1 MQYPVVISGAGIL
14 GCYISEALTLQGID
28 SVVLEKDIDEVEDS
42 VRTITLNPF
51 SKNLL
56 DKIDIVNDYSTINK
70 MEVKDYDG
78 SGKIVF
84 KGTEI
89 GMDHLAYV
97 IDFVTLLKSVRKKAV
112 EKILYEEEII
122 GIVNNDSFH
131 EVTLSSGKVIK
142 TNLIIS
148 SDGKNSKIANK
159 IPKSDKDYSQ
169 TALTF
174 LASADKDLGMS
185 AFQVFSDN
193 GICAFMPTR
202 KEGEDL
208 VTVVWSISNDKIQ
221 NGYDEFIERNLENI
235 SRKIGNSFQIRSK
248 IQSFKLSSHN
258 RSSYVDFP
266 VVLVGDS
273 AHSIHPLAGQGV
285 NLGFE
290 DANSL
295 VKKITDTINQSDT
308 SNLKSNLNDYS
319 NERRF
324 QNEIMLKTMDGF
336 VALFNE
342 SNPYIR
348 FLRNFGLNTFNQ
360 SKFLKSFFV
369 KAASGPIRQ

>member
-1 MQYPVVISGAGIL
+1 MQQPIVISGAGIL
-14 GCYISEALTLQGID
+14 GCYISCALSLQGID
-28 SVVLEKDIDEVEDS
+28 SIVLEKKDDEVEDS

-56 DKIDIVNDYSTINK
+56 DKIGIENDYSMINK
-70 MEVKDYDG
+70 MEVKDFDG
-78 SGKIVF
+78 TGKIVF
-84 KGTEI
+84 KSSEI

-97 IDFVTLLKSVRKKAV
+97 SDFATLLMAIRKKAS
-112 EKILYEEEII
+112 EKILYKEEII
-122 GIVNNDSFH
+122 NINNKGDLN

-148 SDGKNSKIANK
+148 SDGKNSKLANK
-159 IPKSDKDYSQ
+159 IPKSDKDYFQ

-174 LASADKDLGMS
+174 LASAEKDMNMS
-185 AFQVFSDN
+185 AFQIFSDN

-202 KEGEDL
+202 KKGEDL
-208 VTVVWSISNDKIQ
+208 VTVVWSISDNLIKDGYENFIQ
-221 NGYDEFIERNLENI
+221 ENLEKI

-248 IQSFKLSSHN
+248 VQSFKLSSHN
-258 RSSYVDFP
+258 RSSYIDFP

-273 AHSIHPLAGQGV
+273 AHSIHPLAGQGI

-295 VKKITDTINQSDT
+295 VKKIIKTDDSDTINFKES
-308 SNLKSNLNDYS
+308 LNAYS
-319 NERRF
+319 NERRL

-342 SNPYIR
+342 RNPYIR
-348 FLRNFGLNTFNQ
+348 FLRNFGLNAFNQ

-369 KAASGPIRQ
+369 KAASGPIK

>member
-1 MQYPVVISGAGIL
+1 MQQPIVISGAGIL
-14 GCYISEALTLQGID
+14 GCYISCALSLQGIN
-28 SVVLEKDIDEVEDS
+28 SIVLEKKDDEVEDS

-56 DKIDIVNDYSTINK
+56 DKIGIENDYSMINK
-70 MEVKDYDG
+70 MEVKDFDG
-78 SGKIVF
+78 TGKIVF
-84 KGTEI
+84 KSSEI

-97 IDFVTLLKSVRKKAV
+97 SDFTTLLMAVRKKAS
-112 EKILYEEEII
+112 EKILYKEEII
-122 GIVNNDSFH
+122 AIDNKGDLN

-142 TNLIIS
+142 TSLIIS
-148 SDGKNSKIANK
+148 SDGKNSKLANK
-159 IPKSDKDYSQ
+159 IPKSDKDYFQ

-174 LASADKDLGMS
+174 LASAEKDMNMS
-185 AFQVFSDN
+185 AFQIFSDN

-202 KEGEDL
+202 KKGEDF
-208 VTVVWSISNDKIQ
+208 VTVVWSILDDLIE
-221 NGYDEFIERNLENI
+221 NGYEDFIEENLEKI

-248 IQSFKLSSHN
+248 VQSFKLSSHN
-258 RSSYVDFP
+258 RSSYIDFP

-273 AHSIHPLAGQGV
+273 AHSIHPLAGQGI

-295 VKKITDTINQSDT
+295 VKKIIKTNDSDTINFKES
-308 SNLKSNLNDYS
+308 LNAYS
-319 NERRF
+319 NERRL

-342 SNPYIR
+342 RNPYIR
-348 FLRNFGLNTFNQ
+348 FLRNFGLNAFNQ

-369 KAASGPIRQ
+369 KAASGPIK

>member
-1 MQYPVVISGAGIL
+1 MQQPIVISGAGIL
-14 GCYISEALTLQGID
+14 GCYISCALSLQGID
-28 SVVLEKDIDEVEDS
+28 SIVLEKKDDEVEDS

-56 DKIDIVNDYSTINK
+56 DKIGIENDYSMINK
-70 MEVKDYDG
+70 MEVKDFDG
-78 SGKIVF
+78 TGKIVF
-84 KGTEI
+84 KSSEI

-97 IDFVTLLKSVRKKAV
+97 SDFATLLMAVRKKAS
-112 EKILYEEEII
+112 EKILYKEEII
-122 GIVNNDSFH
+122 DIDNKGDLN

-148 SDGKNSKIANK
+148 SDGKNSKLANK
-159 IPKSDKDYSQ
+159 IPKSDKDYFQ

-174 LASADKDLGMS
+174 LASADKDMDTS
-185 AFQVFSDN
+185 AFQIFSDN

-202 KEGEDL
+202 QKGEGL
-208 VTVVWSISNDKIQ
+208 VTVVWSVSDDLIE
-221 NGYDEFIERNLENI
+221 NGYEYFIKENLEKI
-235 SRKIGNSFQIRSK
+235 SRKIGNRFQIRSK
-248 IQSFKLSSHN
+248 VQSFKLSSHN
-258 RSSYVDFP
+258 RSSYIDFP
-266 VVLVGDS
+266 IVLVGDS
-273 AHSIHPLAGQGV
+273 AHSIHPLAGQGI

-295 VKKITDTINQSDT
+295 VKKIIKTNQSDVL
-308 SNLKSNLNDYS
+308 NLRDNLNDYS
-319 NERRF
+319 NERRL

-342 SNPYIR
+342 RNPYIR
-348 FLRNFGLNTFNQ
+348 FLRNFGLNAFNQ

-369 KAASGPIRQ
+369 KAASGPIK

>member
-1 MQYPVVISGAGIL
+1 MQQPIVISGAGIL
-14 GCYISEALTLQGID
+14 GCYISCALSLQGID
-28 SVVLEKDIDEVEDS
+28 SIVLEKKDDEVEDS

-56 DKIDIVNDYSTINK
+56 DKIGIENDYSMINK
-70 MEVKDYDG
+70 MEVKDFDG
-78 SGKIVF
+78 TGKIVF
-84 KGTEI
+84 KSSEI

-97 IDFVTLLKSVRKKAV
+97 SDFATLLMAVRKKAS
-112 EKILYEEEII
+112 EKILYKEEII
-122 GIVNNDSFH
+122 DIDKKGDLN

-148 SDGKNSKIANK
+148 SDGKNSKLANK
-159 IPKSDKDYSQ
+159 IPKSDKDYFQ

-174 LASADKDLGMS
+174 LASAEKDINMS
-185 AFQVFSDN
+185 AFQIFSDN

-202 KEGEDL
+202 KKGEDF
-208 VTVVWSISNDKIQ
+208 VTVVWSISDDLIE
-221 NGYDEFIERNLENI
+221 NGYEDFIEENLEKI

-248 IQSFKLSSHN
+248 VQSFKLSSHN
-258 RSSYVDFP
+258 RSSYIDFP

-273 AHSIHPLAGQGV
+273 AHSIHPLAGQGI

-295 VKKITDTINQSDT
+295 VKKIIKTNVSDTINFKES
-308 SNLKSNLNDYS
+308 LNAYS
-319 NERRF
+319 NERRL

-342 SNPYIR
+342 RNPYIR
-348 FLRNFGLNTFNQ
+348 FLRNFGLNAFNQ

-369 KAASGPIRQ
+369 KAASGPIK

>member
-1 MQYPVVISGAGIL
+1 MQQPIVISGAGIL
-14 GCYISEALTLQGID
+14 GCYISCALSLQGID
-28 SVVLEKDIDEVEDS
+28 SIVLEKKDDEIEDS

-56 DKIDIVNDYSTINK
+56 DKIGIENDYSMINK
-70 MEVKDYDG
+70 MEVKDFDG
-78 SGKIVF
+78 TGKIVF
-84 KGTEI
+84 KSSEI

-97 IDFVTLLKSVRKKAV
+97 SDFATLLMAIRKKAS
-112 EKILYEEEII
+112 EKILYKEEII
-122 GIVNNDSFH
+122 YINNKGDLN

-148 SDGKNSKIANK
+148 SDGKNSKLANK
-159 IPKSDKDYSQ
+159 IPKSDKDYFQ

-174 LASADKDLGMS
+174 LASAEKDMNMS
-185 AFQVFSDN
+185 AFQIFSDN

-202 KEGEDL
+202 KKGEDF
-208 VTVVWSISNDKIQ
+208 VTVVWSISDELIE
-221 NGYDEFIERNLENI
+221 NGYEDFIEENLEKI

-248 IQSFKLSSHN
+248 VQSFKLSSHN
-258 RSSYVDFP
+258 RSSYIDFP

-273 AHSIHPLAGQGV
+273 AHSIHPLAGQGI

-295 VKKITDTINQSDT
+295 VKKIVKTNDSDTINFKES
-308 SNLKSNLNDYS
+308 LNAYS
-319 NERRF
+319 NERRL

-342 SNPYIR
+342 RNPYIR
-348 FLRNFGLNTFNQ
+348 FLRNFGLNAFNQ

-369 KAASGPIRQ
+369 KAASGPIK

>member
-1 MQYPVVISGAGIL
+1 MQQPIVISGAGIL
-14 GCYISEALTLQGID
+14 GCYISCALSLQGID
-28 SVVLEKDIDEVEDS
+28 SIVLEKKDEEVEDS
-42 VRTITLNPF
+42 IRTITLNPF

-56 DKIDIVNDYSTINK
+56 DKIGIENDYSMINK
-70 MEVKDYDG
+70 MEVKDFDG
-78 SGKIVF
+78 TGKIVF
-84 KGTEI
+84 KSSEI
-89 GMDHLAYV
+89 GIDHLAYV
-97 IDFVTLLKSVRKKAV
+97 SDFATLLMAIRKKAS
-112 EKILYEEEII
+112 EKILFKEEII
-122 GIVNNDSFH
+122 DIDKKGDLN

-148 SDGKNSKIANK
+148 SDGKNSTLANK
-159 IPKSDKDYSQ
+159 IPKSDKDYFQ

-174 LASADKDLGMS
+174 LASAEKDMNMS
-185 AFQVFSDN
+185 AFQIFSDN

-202 KEGEDL
+202 KKGEDL
-208 VTVVWSISNDKIQ
+208 VTVVWSISDDLIE
-221 NGYDEFIERNLENI
+221 NGYEDFIEENLEKI

-248 IQSFKLSSHN
+248 VQSFKLSSHN
-258 RSSYVDFP
+258 RSSYIDFP

-273 AHSIHPLAGQGV
+273 AHSIHPLAGQGI

-295 VKKITDTINQSDT
+295 VKKLIKTNDSDTIKFKES
-308 SNLKSNLNDYS
+308 LNAYS
-319 NERRF
+319 NERRL

-342 SNPYIR
+342 RNPYIR
-348 FLRNFGLNTFNQ
+348 FLRNFGLNAFNQ

-369 KAASGPIRQ
+369 KAASGPIK

>member
-1 MQYPVVISGAGIL
+1 MQQPIVISGAGIL
-14 GCYISEALTLQGID
+14 GCYISCALRLQGID
-28 SVVLEKDIDEVEDS
+28 SIVLEKKDDEVEDS

-56 DKIDIVNDYSTINK
+56 DKIGIENDYSMINK
-70 MEVKDYDG
+70 MEVKDFDG
-78 SGKIVF
+78 TGKIVF
-84 KGTEI
+84 KSREI

-97 IDFVTLLKSVRKKAV
+97 SDFATLLMAVRKKAS
-112 EKILYEEEII
+112 EKILYKEEII
-122 GIVNNDSFH
+122 DIDNKGDFNK
-131 EVTLSSGKVIK
+131 VTLSSGKVIK

-148 SDGKNSKIANK
+148 SDGKNSKLANK
-159 IPKSDKDYSQ
+159 IPKSDKDYFQ

-174 LASADKDLGMS
+174 LASAEKDMNMS
-185 AFQVFSDN
+185 AFQIFSDN

-202 KEGEDL
+202 KKGEDL
-208 VTVVWSISNDKIQ
+208 VTVVWSISDDLIE
-221 NGYDEFIERNLENI
+221 NGYEDFIEENLEKI

-248 IQSFKLSSHN
+248 VQSFKLSSYN
-258 RSSYVDFP
+258 RSSYIDFP

-273 AHSIHPLAGQGV
+273 AHSIHPLAGQGI

-295 VKKITDTINQSDT
+295 VKKIIKINDSDTINFKES
-308 SNLKSNLNDYS
+308 LNAYS
-319 NERRF
+319 NERRL

-342 SNPYIR
+342 RNPYIR
-348 FLRNFGLNTFNQ
+348 FLRNFGLNAFNQ

-369 KAASGPIRQ
+369 KAASGPIK

>member
-1 MQYPVVISGAGIL
+1 MQQPIVISGAGIL
-14 GCYISEALTLQGID
+14 GCYISCALRLQGID
-28 SVVLEKDIDEVEDS
+28 SIVLEKKDDEVEDS

-56 DKIDIVNDYSTINK
+56 DKIGIENDYSMINK
-70 MEVKDYDG
+70 MEVKDFDG
-78 SGKIVF
+78 TGKIVF
-84 KGTEI
+84 KSSEI

-97 IDFVTLLKSVRKKAV
+97 SDFATLLMAVRKKAS
-112 EKILYEEEII
+112 EKILYKEEII
-122 GIVNNDSFH
+122 DIDKKGDLN

-148 SDGKNSKIANK
+148 SDGKNSKLANK
-159 IPKSDKDYSQ
+159 IPKSDKDYFQ

-174 LASADKDLGMS
+174 LASAEKDMNMS
-185 AFQVFSDN
+185 AFQIFSDN

-202 KEGEDL
+202 KKGEDF
-208 VTVVWSISNDKIQ
+208 VTVVWSISDDLIE
-221 NGYDEFIERNLENI
+221 NGYEDFIEENLEKI

-248 IQSFKLSSHN
+248 VQSFKLSSHN
-258 RSSYVDFP
+258 RSSYIDFP

-273 AHSIHPLAGQGV
+273 AHSIHPLAGQGI

-295 VKKITDTINQSDT
+295 VKKIIKTNESDT
-308 SNLKSNLNDYS
+308 LNFKESLDVYS
-319 NERRF
+319 NERRL

-342 SNPYIR
+342 RNPYIR
-348 FLRNFGLNTFNQ
+348 FLRNFGLNAFNQ

-369 KAASGPIRQ
+369 KAASGPMK

>member
-1 MQYPVVISGAGIL
+1 MQQPIVISGAGIL
-14 GCYISEALTLQGID
+14 GCYISCALSLQGID
-28 SVVLEKDIDEVEDS
+28 SIVLEKKDDEVEDS

-56 DKIDIVNDYSTINK
+56 DKIGIENDYSMINK
-70 MEVKDYDG
+70 MEVKDFDG
-78 SGKIVF
+78 TGKIVF
-84 KGTEI
+84 KSSEI

-97 IDFVTLLKSVRKKAV
+97 SDFATLLMAVRKKAS
-112 EKILYEEEII
+112 EKILYKEEII
-122 GIVNNDSFH
+122 DIDNKGDLN

-148 SDGKNSKIANK
+148 SDGKNSKLANK
-159 IPKSDKDYSQ
+159 IPKSDKDYFQ

-174 LASADKDLGMS
+174 LASAEKDMNMS
-185 AFQVFSDN
+185 AFQIFSDN

-202 KEGEDL
+202 KKGEDL
-208 VTVVWSISNDKIQ
+208 VTVVWSISDDLIE
-221 NGYDEFIERNLENI
+221 NGYEDFIEENLEKI

-248 IQSFKLSSHN
+248 VQSFKLSSHN
-258 RSSYVDFP
+258 RSSYIDFP

-273 AHSIHPLAGQGV
+273 AHSIHPLAGQGI

-295 VKKITDTINQSDT
+295 VKKIIKTNDSDTINFKES
-308 SNLKSNLNDYS
+308 LNVYS
-319 NERRF
+319 NERRL

-342 SNPYIR
+342 RNPYIR
-348 FLRNFGLNTFNQ
+348 FLRNFGLNAFNQ

-369 KAASGPIRQ
+369 KAASGPIK

>member
-1 MQYPVVISGAGIL
+1 MQQPIVISGAGIL
-14 GCYISEALTLQGID
+14 GCYISCALSFQGID
-28 SVVLEKDIDEVEDS
+28 SIVLEKKDDEVEDS

-56 DKIDIVNDYSTINK
+56 DKIGIENDYSMINK
-70 MEVKDYDG
+70 MEVKDFDG
-78 SGKIVF
+78 TGKIVF
-84 KGTEI
+84 KSSEI

-97 IDFVTLLKSVRKKAV
+97 SDFATLLMAVRKKAS
-112 EKILYEEEII
+112 EKILYKEEII
-122 GIVNNDSFH
+122 DIDNKGDLN

-148 SDGKNSKIANK
+148 SDGKNSKLANK
-159 IPKSDKDYSQ
+159 IPKSDKDYFQ

-174 LASADKDLGMS
+174 LASAEKDMNMS
-185 AFQVFSDN
+185 AFQIFSDN

-202 KEGEDL
+202 KKGEDF
-208 VTVVWSISNDKIQ
+208 VTVVWSISDDLIE
-221 NGYDEFIERNLENI
+221 NGYEDFIEENLEKI

-248 IQSFKLSSHN
+248 VQSFKLSSHN
-258 RSSYVDFP
+258 RSSYIDFP

-273 AHSIHPLAGQGV
+273 AHSIHPLAGQGI

-295 VKKITDTINQSDT
+295 VKKIIKINDSDTINFKES
-308 SNLKSNLNDYS
+308 LNAYS
-319 NERRF
+319 NERRL

-342 SNPYIR
+342 RNPYSIMSKIIKVDF
-348 FLRNFGLNTFNQ
+348 FLVLWVFVQGPALQHGVF
-360 SKFLKSFFV
+360 KS
-369 KAASGPIRQ
+369 

>member
-1 MQYPVVISGAGIL
+1 MQQPIVISGAGIL
-14 GCYISEALTLQGID
+14 GCYISCALSLQGID
-28 SVVLEKDIDEVEDS
+28 SIVLEKKDDEVEDS

-56 DKIDIVNDYSTINK
+56 DKIGIENDYSMINK
-70 MEVKDYDG
+70 MEVKDFDG
-78 SGKIVF
+78 TGKIVF
-84 KGTEI
+84 KSSEI

-97 IDFVTLLKSVRKKAV
+97 SDFATLLIAVRKKAS
-112 EKILYEEEII
+112 EKILYKEEII
-122 GIVNNDSFH
+122 DIDNKGDLN

-148 SDGKNSKIANK
+148 SDGKNSKLANK
-159 IPKSDKDYSQ
+159 IPKSDKDYFQ

-174 LASADKDLGMS
+174 LASAEKDMNMS
-185 AFQVFSDN
+185 AFQIFSDN

-202 KEGEDL
+202 KKGEDL
-208 VTVVWSISNDKIQ
+208 VTVVWSISDDLIE
-221 NGYDEFIERNLENI
+221 NGYEDFIEENLEKI

-248 IQSFKLSSHN
+248 VQSFKLSSHN
-258 RSSYVDFP
+258 RSSYIDFP

-273 AHSIHPLAGQGV
+273 AHSIHPLAGQGI

-295 VKKITDTINQSDT
+295 VKKIIKTNDSDTINFKES
-308 SNLKSNLNDYS
+308 LNAYS
-319 NERRF
+319 NERRL

-342 SNPYIR
+342 RNPYIR
-348 FLRNFGLNTFNQ
+348 FLRNFGLNAFNQ

-369 KAASGPIRQ
+369 KAASGPIK

>member
-1 MQYPVVISGAGIL
+1 MQQPIVISGAGIL
-14 GCYISEALTLQGID
+14 GCYISCALSLQGID
-28 SVVLEKDIDEVEDS
+28 SIVLEKKDEEVEDS
-42 VRTITLNPF
+42 IRTITLNPF

-56 DKIDIVNDYSTINK
+56 DKIGIENDYSMINK
-70 MEVKDYDG
+70 MEVKDFDG
-78 SGKIVF
+78 TGKIVF
-84 KGTEI
+84 KSSEI

-97 IDFVTLLKSVRKKAV
+97 SDFATLLMAVRKKAS
-112 EKILYEEEII
+112 EKILYKEEII
-122 GIVNNDSFH
+122 DIDKKGDLN

-148 SDGKNSKIANK
+148 SDGKNSKLANK
-159 IPKSDKDYSQ
+159 IPKSDKDYFQ

-174 LASADKDLGMS
+174 LASAEKDMNMS
-185 AFQVFSDN
+185 AFQIFSDN

-202 KEGEDL
+202 KKGEDL
-208 VTVVWSISNDKIQ
+208 VTVVWSISDYLIE
-221 NGYDEFIERNLENI
+221 NGYEDFIEENLEKI

-248 IQSFKLSSHN
+248 VQSFKLSSHN
-258 RSSYVDFP
+258 RSSYIDFP

-273 AHSIHPLAGQGV
+273 AHSIHPLAGQGI

-295 VKKITDTINQSDT
+295 VKKLIKTNDSDTIKFKES
-308 SNLKSNLNDYS
+308 LNAYS
-319 NERRF
+319 NERRL

-342 SNPYIR
+342 RNPYIR
-348 FLRNFGLNTFNQ
+348 FLRNFGLNAFNQ

-369 KAASGPIRQ
+369 KAASGPIK

>member
-1 MQYPVVISGAGIL
+1 MQQPIVISGAGIL
-14 GCYISEALTLQGID
+14 GCYISCALRLQGID
-28 SVVLEKDIDEVEDS
+28 SIVLEKKDDEVEDS

-56 DKIDIVNDYSTINK
+56 DKIGIENDYSMINK
-70 MEVKDYDG
+70 MEVKDFDG
-78 SGKIVF
+78 TGKIVF
-84 KGTEI
+84 KSSEI

-97 IDFVTLLKSVRKKAV
+97 SDFATLLMAVRKKAS
-112 EKILYEEEII
+112 EKILYKEEII
-122 GIVNNDSFH
+122 DIDNKGDFNK
-131 EVTLSSGKVIK
+131 VTLSSGKVIK

-148 SDGKNSKIANK
+148 SDGKNSKLANK
-159 IPKSDKDYSQ
+159 IPKSDKDYFQ

-174 LASADKDLGMS
+174 LASAEKDMNMS
-185 AFQVFSDN
+185 AFQIFSDN

-202 KEGEDL
+202 KKGEDF
-208 VTVVWSISNDKIQ
+208 VTVVWSISDDLIE
-221 NGYDEFIERNLENI
+221 NGYEDFIEENLEKI

-248 IQSFKLSSHN
+248 VQSFKLSSHN
-258 RSSYVDFP
+258 RSSYIDFP

-273 AHSIHPLAGQGV
+273 AHSIHPLAGQGI

-295 VKKITDTINQSDT
+295 VKKIIKTNDSDTINFKES
-308 SNLKSNLNDYS
+308 LNAYS
-319 NERRF
+319 NERRL

-342 SNPYIR
+342 RNPYIR
-348 FLRNFGLNTFNQ
+348 FLRNFGLNAFNQ
-360 SKFLKSFFV
+360 SKFLKSFFI
-369 KAASGPIRQ
+369 KAASGPIK

>member
-1 MQYPVVISGAGIL
+1 MQQPIVISGAGIL
-14 GCYISEALTLQGID
+14 GCYISCALNLHGID
-28 SVVLEKDIDEVEDS
+28 SIVLEKKDDEIEDS

-56 DKIDIVNDYSTINK
+56 DKIGIENDYSMINK
-70 MEVKDYDG
+70 MEVKDFDG
-78 SGKIVF
+78 TGKIVF
-84 KGTEI
+84 KSSEI

-97 IDFVTLLKSVRKKAV
+97 SDFATLLMAVRKKAS
-112 EKILYEEEII
+112 EKILYKEEII
-122 GIVNNDSFH
+122 DIDNKGDLN

-148 SDGKNSKIANK
+148 SDGKNSKLANK
-159 IPKSDKDYSQ
+159 IPKSDKDYFQ

-174 LASADKDLGMS
+174 LASAEKDMNMS
-185 AFQVFSDN
+185 AFQIFSDN

-202 KEGEDL
+202 KKGEDF
-208 VTVVWSISNDKIQ
+208 VTIVWSISDDLIE
-221 NGYDEFIERNLENI
+221 NGYEDFIEENLEKI

-248 IQSFKLSSHN
+248 VQSFKLSSHN
-258 RSSYVDFP
+258 RSSYIDFP

-273 AHSIHPLAGQGV
+273 AHSIHPLAGQGI

-295 VKKITDTINQSDT
+295 VKKIIKTNDSDTINFKES
-308 SNLKSNLNDYS
+308 LNAYS
-319 NERRF
+319 NERRL

-342 SNPYIR
+342 RNPYIR
-348 FLRNFGLNTFNQ
+348 FLRNFGLNAFNQ

-369 KAASGPIRQ
+369 KAASGPIK

>member
-1 MQYPVVISGAGIL
+1 MQQPIVISGAGIL
-14 GCYISEALTLQGID
+14 GCYISCALRLQGID
-28 SVVLEKDIDEVEDS
+28 SIVLEKKDDEVEDS

-56 DKIDIVNDYSTINK
+56 DKIGIENDYSMINK
-70 MEVKDYDG
+70 MEVKDFDG
-78 SGKIVF
+78 TGKIVF
-84 KGTEI
+84 KSSEI

-97 IDFVTLLKSVRKKAV
+97 SDFATLLMAVRKKAS
-112 EKILYEEEII
+112 EKILYKEEII
-122 GIVNNDSFH
+122 DIDKKGDLN

-148 SDGKNSKIANK
+148 SDGKNSKLANK
-159 IPKSDKDYSQ
+159 IPKSDKDYFQ

-174 LASADKDLGMS
+174 LASAEKDMDMS
-185 AFQVFSDN
+185 AFQIFSDN

-202 KEGEDL
+202 KKGEDF
-208 VTVVWSISNDKIQ
+208 VTVVWSISDDLIE
-221 NGYDEFIERNLENI
+221 NGYEDFIEENLEKI

-248 IQSFKLSSHN
+248 VQSFKLSSHN
-258 RSSYVDFP
+258 RSSYIDFP

-273 AHSIHPLAGQGV
+273 AHSIHPLAGQGI

-295 VKKITDTINQSDT
+295 VKKIIKTNDSDTINFKES
-308 SNLKSNLNDYS
+308 LNAYS
-319 NERRF
+319 NERRL

-342 SNPYIR
+342 RNPYIR
-348 FLRNFGLNTFNQ
+348 FLRNFGLNAFNQ

-369 KAASGPIRQ
+369 KAASGPIK

>member
-1 MQYPVVISGAGIL
+1 MQQPIVISGAGIL
-14 GCYISEALTLQGID
+14 GCYISCALSLQGID
-28 SVVLEKDIDEVEDS
+28 SMVLEKKDDEVEDS

-56 DKIDIVNDYSTINK
+56 DKIGIENDYSMINK
-70 MEVKDYDG
+70 MEVKDFDG
-78 SGKIVF
+78 TGKIVF
-84 KGTEI
+84 KNSEI

-97 IDFVTLLKSVRKKAV
+97 SDFATLLKAVRKKAS
-112 EKILYEEEII
+112 KRILYKEEII
-122 GIVNNDSFH
+122 DIDNKGDLN

-148 SDGKNSKIANK
+148 SDGKNSKLANK
-159 IPKSDKDYSQ
+159 IPKSDKDYFQ

-174 LASADKDLGMS
+174 LASAEKDMNMS
-185 AFQVFSDN
+185 AFQIFSNN

-202 KEGEDL
+202 KKGEDF
-208 VTVVWSISNDKIQ
+208 VTVVWSISDDLIE
-221 NGYDEFIERNLENI
+221 NGYEDFIEENLEKI

-248 IQSFKLSSHN
+248 VQSFKLSSHN
-258 RSSYVDFP
+258 RSSYIDFP

-273 AHSIHPLAGQGV
+273 AHSIHPLAGQGI

-295 VKKITDTINQSDT
+295 VKRIIKTNDSDTINFKES
-308 SNLKSNLNDYS
+308 LNAYS
-319 NERRF
+319 NERRL

-342 SNPYIR
+342 RNPYIR
-348 FLRNFGLNTFNQ
+348 FLRNFGLNAFNQ

-369 KAASGPIRQ
+369 KAASGPIK

>member
-1 MQYPVVISGAGIL
+1 MQQPIVISGAGIL
-14 GCYISEALTLQGID
+14 GCYISCALSLQGID
-28 SVVLEKDIDEVEDS
+28 SIVLEKKDDEVEDS

-56 DKIDIVNDYSTINK
+56 DKIGIENDYSMINK
-70 MEVKDYDG
+70 MEVQDFDG
-78 SGKIVF
+78 TGKIVF
-84 KGTEI
+84 KSSEI

-97 IDFVTLLKSVRKKAV
+97 SDFTTLLMAVRKKAS
-112 EKILYEEEII
+112 EKILYKEEII
-122 GIVNNDSFH
+122 AIDNKGDLN

-142 TNLIIS
+142 TSLIIS
-148 SDGKNSKIANK
+148 SDGKNSKLANK
-159 IPKSDKDYSQ
+159 IPKSDKDYFQ

-174 LASADKDLGMS
+174 LASAEKDMNKS
-185 AFQVFSDN
+185 AFQIFSDN

-202 KEGEDL
+202 KKGEDF
-208 VTVVWSISNDKIQ
+208 VTVVWSISDDLIE
-221 NGYDEFIERNLENI
+221 NGYEDFIEENLEKI

-248 IQSFKLSSHN
+248 VQSFKLSSHN
-258 RSSYVDFP
+258 RSSYIDFP

-273 AHSIHPLAGQGV
+273 AHSIHPLAGQGI

-295 VKKITDTINQSDT
+295 VKKIIKTNDSDTINFKES
-308 SNLKSNLNDYS
+308 LNAYS
-319 NERRF
+319 NERRL

-342 SNPYIR
+342 RNPYIR
-348 FLRNFGLNTFNQ
+348 FLRNFGLNAFNQ

-369 KAASGPIRQ
+369 KAASGPIK

>member
-1 MQYPVVISGAGIL
+1 MQQPIVISGAGIL
-14 GCYISEALTLQGID
+14 GCYISCALSLQGIN
-28 SVVLEKDIDEVEDS
+28 SIVLEKKDDEVEDS

-56 DKIDIVNDYSTINK
+56 DKIGIENDYSMINK
-70 MEVKDYDG
+70 MEVKDFDG
-78 SGKIVF
+78 TGKIVF
-84 KGTEI
+84 KSREI

-97 IDFVTLLKSVRKKAV
+97 SDFATLLMAVRKKAS
-112 EKILYEEEII
+112 EKILYKEEII
-122 GIVNNDSFH
+122 DIDNKGDFNK
-131 EVTLSSGKVIK
+131 VTLSSGKVIK

-148 SDGKNSKIANK
+148 SDGKNSKLANK
-159 IPKSDKDYSQ
+159 IPKSDKDYFQ

-174 LASADKDLGMS
+174 LASAEKDMNMS
-185 AFQVFSDN
+185 AFQIFSDN

-202 KEGEDL
+202 KKGEDF
-208 VTVVWSISNDKIQ
+208 VTIVWSISDDLIE
-221 NGYDEFIERNLENI
+221 NGYEDFIEENLEKI

-248 IQSFKLSSHN
+248 VQSFKLSSYN
-258 RSSYVDFP
+258 RSSYIDFP

-273 AHSIHPLAGQGV
+273 AHSIHPLAGQGI

-295 VKKITDTINQSDT
+295 VKKIIKTSDSDT
-308 SNLKSNLNDYS
+308 TNFKESLNAYS
-319 NERRF
+319 NERRL

-342 SNPYIR
+342 RNPYIR
-348 FLRNFGLNTFNQ
+348 FLRNFGLNAFNQ

-369 KAASGPIRQ
+369 KAASGPIK

>member
-1 MQYPVVISGAGIL
+1 MQQPIVISGAGIL
-14 GCYISEALTLQGID
+14 GCYISCALRIQGID
-28 SVVLEKDIDEVEDS
+28 SIVLEKKDDEVEDS

-56 DKIDIVNDYSTINK
+56 DKIGIENDYSMINK
-70 MEVKDYDG
+70 MEVKDFDG
-78 SGKIVF
+78 TGKIVF
-84 KGTEI
+84 KSSEI

-97 IDFVTLLKSVRKKAV
+97 SDFATLLMAVRKKAS
-112 EKILYEEEII
+112 EKILYKEEII
-122 GIVNNDSFH
+122 DIDKKGDLN

-148 SDGKNSKIANK
+148 SDGKNSKLANK
-159 IPKSDKDYSQ
+159 IPKSDKDYFQ

-174 LASADKDLGMS
+174 LASAEKDMNMS
-185 AFQVFSDN
+185 AFQIFSDN

-202 KEGEDL
+202 KKGEDF
-208 VTVVWSISNDKIQ
+208 VTVVWSISDDLIE
-221 NGYDEFIERNLENI
+221 NGYEDFIEENLEKI

-248 IQSFKLSSHN
+248 VQSFKLSSHN
-258 RSSYVDFP
+258 RSSYLDFP

-273 AHSIHPLAGQGV
+273 AHSIHPLAGQGI

-295 VKKITDTINQSDT
+295 VKKIIKTNESDTINFKESLDV
-308 SNLKSNLNDYS
+308 YS
-319 NERRF
+319 NERRL

-342 SNPYIR
+342 RNPYIR
-348 FLRNFGLNTFNQ
+348 FLRNFGLNAFNQ

-369 KAASGPIRQ
+369 KAASGPIK

>member
-1 MQYPVVISGAGIL
+1 MQQPIVISGAGIL
-14 GCYISEALTLQGID
+14 GCYISCALSLQGID
-28 SVVLEKDIDEVEDS
+28 SIVLEKKDDEVEDS

-56 DKIDIVNDYSTINK
+56 DKIGIENDYSMINK
-70 MEVKDYDG
+70 MEVKDFDG
-78 SGKIVF
+78 TGKIVF
-84 KGTEI
+84 TSSEI

-97 IDFVTLLKSVRKKAV
+97 SDFATLLMAIRKKAS
-112 EKILYEEEII
+112 EKILYKEEII
-122 GIVNNDSFH
+122 NINNKGDLN

-148 SDGKNSKIANK
+148 SDGKNSKLANK
-159 IPKSDKDYSQ
+159 IPKSDKDYFQ

-174 LASADKDLGMS
+174 LASAEKDMDMS
-185 AFQVFSDN
+185 AFQIFSDN

-202 KEGEDL
+202 KKGEDL
-208 VTVVWSISNDKIQ
+208 VTIVWSISDDLIE
-221 NGYDEFIERNLENI
+221 NGYEDFIEENLEKI

-248 IQSFKLSSHN
+248 VQSFKLSSHN
-258 RSSYVDFP
+258 RSSYIDFP

-273 AHSIHPLAGQGV
+273 AHSIHPLAGQGI

-295 VKKITDTINQSDT
+295 VKKIIKTNDSDVINFKES
-308 SNLKSNLNDYS
+308 LNVYS
-319 NERRF
+319 NERRL

-342 SNPYIR
+342 RNPYIR
-348 FLRNFGLNTFNQ
+348 FLRNFGLNAFNQ

-369 KAASGPIRQ
+369 KAASGPIK

>member
-1 MQYPVVISGAGIL
+1 MQQPIVISGAGIL
-14 GCYISEALTLQGID
+14 GCYISCALSLQGID
-28 SVVLEKDIDEVEDS
+28 SIVLEKKDDEVEDS

-56 DKIDIVNDYSTINK
+56 DKIGIENDYSMINK
-70 MEVKDYDG
+70 MEVKDFDG
-78 SGKIVF
+78 TGKIVF
-84 KGTEI
+84 KSSEI

-97 IDFVTLLKSVRKKAV
+97 SDFATLLMAVRKKAS
-112 EKILYEEEII
+112 EKILYKEEII
-122 GIVNNDSFH
+122 DIDNKGDLN

-148 SDGKNSKIANK
+148 SDGKNSKLANK
-159 IPKSDKDYSQ
+159 IPKSDKDYFQ

-174 LASADKDLGMS
+174 LASAEKDMDMS
-185 AFQVFSDN
+185 AFQIFSDN

-202 KEGEDL
+202 KKGEDL
-208 VTVVWSISNDKIQ
+208 VTVVWSVSDDLIE
-221 NGYDEFIERNLENI
+221 NGYEDFIEENLEKI

-248 IQSFKLSSHN
+248 VQSFKLSSHN
-258 RSSYVDFP
+258 RSSYIDFP

-273 AHSIHPLAGQGV
+273 AHSIHPLAGQGI

-295 VKKITDTINQSDT
+295 VKKIIKTNDSDTINFKES
-308 SNLKSNLNDYS
+308 LNAYS
-319 NERRF
+319 NERRL

-342 SNPYIR
+342 RNPYIR
-348 FLRNFGLNTFNQ
+348 FLRNFGLNAFNQ

-369 KAASGPIRQ
+369 KAASGPIK

>member
-1 MQYPVVISGAGIL
+1 MQQPIVISGAGIL
-14 GCYISEALTLQGID
+14 GCYISCALSLQGID
-28 SVVLEKDIDEVEDS
+28 SIVLEKKDDEVEDS

-56 DKIDIVNDYSTINK
+56 DKIGIENDYSMINK
-70 MEVKDYDG
+70 MEVKDFDG
-78 SGKIVF
+78 TGKIVF
-84 KGTEI
+84 KSSEI

-97 IDFVTLLKSVRKKAV
+97 SDFATLLMAVRKKAS
-112 EKILYEEEII
+112 EKILYKEEII
-122 GIVNNDSFH
+122 DIDNKGDLNK
-131 EVTLSSGKVIK
+131 VTLSSGKVIK

-148 SDGKNSKIANK
+148 SDGKNSKLANK
-159 IPKSDKDYSQ
+159 IPKSDKDYFQ

-174 LASADKDLGMS
+174 LASAEKDMNMS
-185 AFQVFSDN
+185 AFQIFSDN

-202 KEGEDL
+202 KKGEDF
-208 VTVVWSISNDKIQ
+208 VTVVWSISDDLIE
-221 NGYDEFIERNLENI
+221 NGYEDFIEENLKKI

-248 IQSFKLSSHN
+248 VQSFKLSSHN
-258 RSSYVDFP
+258 RSSYIDFP

-273 AHSIHPLAGQGV
+273 AHSIHPLAGQGI

-295 VKKITDTINQSDT
+295 VKKIIKTNDSDTINFKES
-308 SNLKSNLNDYS
+308 LNAYS
-319 NERRF
+319 NERRL

-342 SNPYIR
+342 RNPYIR
-348 FLRNFGLNTFNQ
+348 FLRNFGLNAFNQ

-369 KAASGPIRQ
+369 KAASGPIK

>member
-1 MQYPVVISGAGIL
+1 MQQPIVISGAGIL
-14 GCYISEALTLQGID
+14 GCYISCALSFQGID
-28 SVVLEKDIDEVEDS
+28 SIVLEKKDDEVEDS

-56 DKIDIVNDYSTINK
+56 DKIGIENDYSMINK
-70 MEVKDYDG
+70 MEVKDFDG
-78 SGKIVF
+78 TGKIVF
-84 KGTEI
+84 KSSEI

-97 IDFVTLLKSVRKKAV
+97 SDFATLLMAVRKKAS
-112 EKILYEEEII
+112 EKILYKEEII
-122 GIVNNDSFH
+122 DIDKKGDLN

-148 SDGKNSKIANK
+148 SDGKNSKLANK
-159 IPKSDKDYSQ
+159 IPKSDKDYFQ

-174 LASADKDLGMS
+174 LASAEKDMNMS
-185 AFQVFSDN
+185 AFQIFSDN

-202 KEGEDL
+202 KKGEDL
-208 VTVVWSISNDKIQ
+208 VTVVWSISDDLIE
-221 NGYDEFIERNLENI
+221 NGYEDFIEENLEKI
-235 SRKIGNSFQIRSK
+235 SRKIGNSFHIRSK
-248 IQSFKLSSHN
+248 VQSFKLSSHN
-258 RSSYVDFP
+258 RSSYIDFP

-273 AHSIHPLAGQGV
+273 AHSIHPLAGQGI

-295 VKKITDTINQSDT
+295 VKKLIKTNDSDTIKFKES
-308 SNLKSNLNDYS
+308 LNAYS
-319 NERRF
+319 NERRL

-342 SNPYIR
+342 RNPYIR
-348 FLRNFGLNTFNQ
+348 FLRNFGLNAFNQ

-369 KAASGPIRQ
+369 KAASGPIK

>member
-1 MQYPVVISGAGIL
+1 MQQPIVISGAGIL
-14 GCYISEALTLQGID
+14 GCYISCALSLKGID
-28 SVVLEKDIDEVEDS
+28 SIVLEKKDDEVEDS

-56 DKIDIVNDYSTINK
+56 DKIGIENDYSMINK
-70 MEVKDYDG
+70 MEVKDFDG
-78 SGKIVF
+78 TGKIVF
-84 KGTEI
+84 KSSEI
-89 GMDHLAYV
+89 GMNHLAYV
-97 IDFVTLLKSVRKKAV
+97 SDFAALLMAVGKKTS
-112 EKILYEEEII
+112 EKILYKEEII
-122 GIVNNDSFH
+122 DIDKKGDLN

-148 SDGKNSKIANK
+148 SDGKNSKLANK
-159 IPKSDKDYSQ
+159 IPKSDKDYFQ

-174 LASADKDLGMS
+174 LASAEKDMNMS
-185 AFQVFSDN
+185 AFQIFSDN

-202 KEGEDL
+202 KKGEDF
-208 VTVVWSISNDKIQ
+208 VTVVWSISDDLIE
-221 NGYDEFIERNLENI
+221 NGYEDFIEENLEKI

-248 IQSFKLSSHN
+248 VQSFKLSSYN
-258 RSSYVDFP
+258 RSSYIDFP

-273 AHSIHPLAGQGV
+273 AHSIHPLAGQGI

-295 VKKITDTINQSDT
+295 VKKIIKTNDSDTINFKES
-308 SNLKSNLNDYS
+308 LNAYS
-319 NERRF
+319 NERRL

-342 SNPYIR
+342 RNPYIR
-348 FLRNFGLNTFNQ
+348 FLRNFGLNAFNQ

-369 KAASGPIRQ
+369 KAASGPIK

>member
-1 MQYPVVISGAGIL
+1 MQQPIVISGAGIL
-14 GCYISEALTLQGID
+14 GCYISCALRLQGID
-28 SVVLEKDIDEVEDS
+28 SIVLEKKDDEVEDS

-56 DKIDIVNDYSTINK
+56 DKIGIENDYSMINK
-70 MEVKDYDG
+70 MEVKDFDG
-78 SGKIVF
+78 TGKIVF
-84 KGTEI
+84 KSSEI

-97 IDFVTLLKSVRKKAV
+97 SDFATLLMAVRKKAS
-112 EKILYEEEII
+112 EKILYKEEII
-122 GIVNNDSFH
+122 DIDNKGDFNK
-131 EVTLSSGKVIK
+131 VTLSSGKVIK

-148 SDGKNSKIANK
+148 SDGKNSKLANK
-159 IPKSDKDYSQ
+159 IPKSDKDYFQ

-174 LASADKDLGMS
+174 LASAEKDMNMS
-185 AFQVFSDN
+185 AFQIFSDN

-202 KEGEDL
+202 KKGEDF
-208 VTVVWSISNDKIQ
+208 VTVVWSISDDLIE
-221 NGYDEFIERNLENI
+221 NGYEDFIEENLEKI

-248 IQSFKLSSHN
+248 VQSFKLSSHN
-258 RSSYVDFP
+258 RSSYIDFP

-273 AHSIHPLAGQGV
+273 AHSIHPLAGQGI

-295 VKKITDTINQSDT
+295 VKKIIKTNDSDTINFKES
-308 SNLKSNLNDYS
+308 LNAYS
-319 NERRF
+319 NERRL

-342 SNPYIR
+342 RNPYIR
-348 FLRNFGLNTFNQ
+348 FLRNFGLNAFNQ

-369 KAASGPIRQ
+369 KAASGPIK

>member
-1 MQYPVVISGAGIL
+1 MQQPIVISGAGIL
-14 GCYISEALTLQGID
+14 GCYISCALSLQGID
-28 SVVLEKDIDEVEDS
+28 SIVLEKKDDEIEDS

-56 DKIDIVNDYSTINK
+56 DKIGVENDYSMISE
-70 MEVKDYDG
+70 MEVKDFDG
-78 SGKIVF
+78 TGKIVF
-84 KGTEI
+84 TSSEI

-97 IDFVTLLKSVRKKAV
+97 SDFANLLMAIRKKAS
-112 EKILYEEEII
+112 EKILYKEEII
-122 GIVNNDSFH
+122 NINNKGDLN

-148 SDGKNSKIANK
+148 SDGKNSKLANK
-159 IPKSDKDYSQ
+159 IPKSDKDYFQ

-174 LASADKDLGMS
+174 LASAEKDMDMS
-185 AFQVFSDN
+185 AFQIFSDN

-202 KEGEDL
+202 KKGEDL
-208 VTVVWSISNDKIQ
+208 VTVVWSISDDLIE
-221 NGYDEFIERNLENI
+221 NGYEDFIEENLENI

-248 IQSFKLSSHN
+248 VQSFKLSSHN
-258 RSSYVDFP
+258 RSSYIDFP

-273 AHSIHPLAGQGV
+273 AHSIHPLAGQGI

-295 VKKITDTINQSDT
+295 VKKIIKTNDSDTINFKES
-308 SNLKSNLNDYS
+308 LNTYS
-319 NERRF
+319 NERRL

-342 SNPYIR
+342 RNPYIR
-348 FLRNFGLNTFNQ
+348 FLRNFGLNAFNH

-369 KAASGPIRQ
+369 KAASGPIK

>member
-1 MQYPVVISGAGIL
+1 MQQPIVISGAGIL
-14 GCYISEALTLQGID
+14 GCYISCALSLQGID
-28 SVVLEKDIDEVEDS
+28 SLVLEKKDGEVEDS

-56 DKIDIVNDYSTINK
+56 DKIGIENDYSMINK
-70 MEVKDYDG
+70 MEVKDFDG
-78 SGKIVF
+78 TGKIVF
-84 KGTEI
+84 KSSEI

-97 IDFVTLLKSVRKKAV
+97 SDFATLLMAVRKKAS
-112 EKILYEEEII
+112 EKILYKEEII
-122 GIVNNDSFH
+122 DIDNKGDLN

-148 SDGKNSKIANK
+148 SDGKNSKLANK
-159 IPKSDKDYSQ
+159 IPKSDKDYFQ

-174 LASADKDLGMS
+174 LASAEKDMDMS
-185 AFQVFSDN
+185 AFQIFSDN

-202 KEGEDL
+202 KKGEDL
-208 VTVVWSISNDKIQ
+208 VTVVWSISDDLIE
-221 NGYDEFIERNLENI
+221 NGYEDFIEENLENI

-248 IQSFKLSSHN
+248 VQSFKLSSHN
-258 RSSYVDFP
+258 RSSYIDYP

-273 AHSIHPLAGQGV
+273 AHSIHPLAGQGI

-295 VKKITDTINQSDT
+295 VKKIIKTNDSDTINIK
-308 SNLKSNLNDYS
+308 KSLNTYS
-319 NERRF
+319 NERRL

-342 SNPYIR
+342 RNPYIR
-348 FLRNFGLNTFNQ
+348 FLRNFGLNAFNQ

-369 KAASGPIRQ
+369 KAASGPIK

>member
-1 MQYPVVISGAGIL
+1 MQQPIVISGAGIL
-14 GCYISEALTLQGID
+14 GCYISCALSLQGID
-28 SVVLEKDIDEVEDS
+28 SIVLEKKDDEVEDS

-56 DKIDIVNDYSTINK
+56 DKIGIENDYSMINK
-70 MEVKDYDG
+70 MEVKDFDG
-78 SGKIVF
+78 TGKIVF
-84 KGTEI
+84 KSSEI

-97 IDFVTLLKSVRKKAV
+97 SDFTTLLMAVRKKAS
-112 EKILYEEEII
+112 EKILYKEEII
-122 GIVNNDSFH
+122 AIDNKGDLN

-142 TNLIIS
+142 TSLIIS
-148 SDGKNSKIANK
+148 SDGKNSKLANK
-159 IPKSDKDYSQ
+159 IPKSDKDYFQ

-174 LASADKDLGMS
+174 LASAEKDMNMS
-185 AFQVFSDN
+185 AFQIFSDN

-202 KEGEDL
+202 KKGEDF
-208 VTVVWSISNDKIQ
+208 VTVVWSISDDLIE
-221 NGYDEFIERNLENI
+221 NGYEDFIEENLEKI

-248 IQSFKLSSHN
+248 VQSFKLSSHN
-258 RSSYVDFP
+258 RSSYIDFP

-273 AHSIHPLAGQGV
+273 AHSIHPLAGQGI

-295 VKKITDTINQSDT
+295 VKKIIKTNDSDTINFKES
-308 SNLKSNLNDYS
+308 LNAYS
-319 NERRF
+319 NERRL

-342 SNPYIR
+342 RNPYIR
-348 FLRNFGLNTFNQ
+348 FLRNFGLNAFNQ

-369 KAASGPIRQ
+369 KAASGPIK

>member
-1 MQYPVVISGAGIL
+1 MQQPIVISGAGIL
-14 GCYISEALTLQGID
+14 GCYISCALSLQGID
-28 SVVLEKDIDEVEDS
+28 CIVLEKKDGEVEDS
-42 VRTITLNPF
+42 VRTVTLNPF

-56 DKIDIVNDYSTINK
+56 DKIGIENDYSMINK
-70 MEVKDYDG
+70 MEVKDFDG
-78 SGKIVF
+78 TGKILF
-84 KGTEI
+84 KSSEI

-97 IDFVTLLKSVRKKAV
+97 SDFATLLMAIRKKAS
-112 EKILYEEEII
+112 EKILYKEEII
-122 GIVNNDSFH
+122 DIDNKGDLN

-148 SDGKNSKIANK
+148 SDGKNSKLADK
-159 IPKSDKDYSQ
+159 IPKSEKDYFQ

-174 LASADKDLGMS
+174 LASAEKDMNMS
-185 AFQVFSDN
+185 AFQIFSDN

-202 KEGEDL
+202 KKGEDL
-208 VTVVWSISNDKIQ
+208 VTIVWSISDDLIE
-221 NGYDEFIERNLENI
+221 NGYEDFIEENLEKI
-235 SRKIGNSFQIRSK
+235 SRKIGNSFQIRSRV
-248 IQSFKLSSHN
+248 QSFKLSSHN
-258 RSSYVDFP
+258 RSSYIDFP

-273 AHSIHPLAGQGV
+273 AHSIHPLAGQGI

-295 VKKITDTINQSDT
+295 VKKIIKTYDSDTINFKES
-308 SNLKSNLNDYS
+308 LNVYS
-319 NERRF
+319 NERRL

-342 SNPYIR
+342 RNPYIR
-348 FLRNFGLNTFNQ
+348 LLRNFGLNTFNQ

-369 KAASGPIRQ
+369 KAASGPIK

>member
-1 MQYPVVISGAGIL
+1 MQQPIVISGAGIL
-14 GCYISEALTLQGID
+14 GCYISCALSLQGID
-28 SVVLEKDIDEVEDS
+28 SIVLEKKDDEVEDS

-56 DKIDIVNDYSTINK
+56 DKIGIENDYSTINK
-70 MEVKDYDG
+70 MEVKDFDG
-78 SGKIVF
+78 TGKIVF
-84 KGTEI
+84 KSSEI
-89 GMDHLAYV
+89 GMNHLAYV
-97 IDFVTLLKSVRKKAV
+97 SDFAALLMAVRKKAS
-112 EKILYEEEII
+112 EKILYKEEII
-122 GIVNNDSFH
+122 DIDNKGDLN

-148 SDGKNSKIANK
+148 SDGKNSKLANK
-159 IPKSDKDYSQ
+159 IPKSDKDYFQ

-174 LASADKDLGMS
+174 LASAEKDMNKS
-185 AFQVFSDN
+185 AFQIFSDN

-202 KEGEDL
+202 KKGEDF
-208 VTVVWSISNDKIQ
+208 VTVVWSISDDLIE
-221 NGYDEFIERNLENI
+221 NGYEDFIEENLEKI

-248 IQSFKLSSHN
+248 VQSFKLSSHN
-258 RSSYVDFP
+258 RSSYIDFP

-273 AHSIHPLAGQGV
+273 AHSIHPLAGQGI

-295 VKKITDTINQSDT
+295 VKKIIKTNDSDTINFKESLST
-308 SNLKSNLNDYS
+308 YS
-319 NERRF
+319 NERRL

-342 SNPYIR
+342 RNPYIR
-348 FLRNFGLNTFNQ
+348 FLRNFGLNAFNQ

-369 KAASGPIRQ
+369 KAASGPIK

>member
-1 MQYPVVISGAGIL
+1 MQQPIVISGAGIL
-14 GCYISEALTLQGID
+14 GCYISCALSLQGID
-28 SVVLEKDIDEVEDS
+28 SIVLEKKDDEVEDS

-56 DKIDIVNDYSTINK
+56 DKIGIENDYSMINK
-70 MEVKDYDG
+70 MEVKDFDG
-78 SGKIVF
+78 TGKIVF
-84 KGTEI
+84 KNSEI

-97 IDFVTLLKSVRKKAV
+97 SDFATLLKAVRKKAS
-112 EKILYEEEII
+112 KRILYKEEII
-122 GIVNNDSFH
+122 DIDNKGDLN

-148 SDGKNSKIANK
+148 SDGKNSKLANK
-159 IPKSDKDYSQ
+159 IPKSDKDYFQ

-174 LASADKDLGMS
+174 LASAEKDMNTS
-185 AFQVFSDN
+185 AFQIFSDN

-202 KEGEDL
+202 KKGEDF
-208 VTVVWSISNDKIQ
+208 VTVVWSISDDLIE
-221 NGYDEFIERNLENI
+221 NGYEDFIEESLEKI

-248 IQSFKLSSHN
+248 VQSFKLSSHN
-258 RSSYVDFP
+258 RSSYIDFP

-273 AHSIHPLAGQGV
+273 AHSIHPLAGQGI

-295 VKKITDTINQSDT
+295 VKKIIKINDSDTINFKES
-308 SNLKSNLNDYS
+308 LNAYS
-319 NERRF
+319 NERRL

-342 SNPYIR
+342 RNPYIR
-348 FLRNFGLNTFNQ
+348 FLRNFGLNAFNQ

-369 KAASGPIRQ
+369 KAASGPIK

>member
-1 MQYPVVISGAGIL
+1 MQQPIVISGAGIL
-14 GCYISEALTLQGID
+14 GCYISCALSLQGID
-28 SVVLEKDIDEVEDS
+28 SIVLEKKDDEVENS

-56 DKIDIVNDYSTINK
+56 DKIGIENDYSMINK
-70 MEVKDYDG
+70 MEVKDFDG
-78 SGKIVF
+78 TGKIVF
-84 KGTEI
+84 KSSEI

-97 IDFVTLLKSVRKKAV
+97 SDFATLLMAVRKKAS
-112 EKILYEEEII
+112 EKILYKEEII
-122 GIVNNDSFH
+122 DIDKKGDLN

-148 SDGKNSKIANK
+148 SDGKNSKLANK
-159 IPKSDKDYSQ
+159 IPKSDKDYFQ

-174 LASADKDLGMS
+174 LASAEKDMNMS
-185 AFQVFSDN
+185 AFQIFSDN

-202 KEGEDL
+202 KKGEDL
-208 VTVVWSISNDKIQ
+208 VTVVWSISDDLIE
-221 NGYDEFIERNLENI
+221 NGYEDFIEENLEKI

-248 IQSFKLSSHN
+248 VQSFKLSSHN
-258 RSSYVDFP
+258 RSSYIDFP

-273 AHSIHPLAGQGV
+273 AHSIHPLAGQGI

-295 VKKITDTINQSDT
+295 VKKLIKTNDSDTIKFKES
-308 SNLKSNLNDYS
+308 LNAYS
-319 NERRF
+319 NERRL

-342 SNPYIR
+342 RNPYIR
-348 FLRNFGLNTFNQ
+348 FLRNFGLNAFNQ

-369 KAASGPIRQ
+369 KAASGPIK

>member
-1 MQYPVVISGAGIL
+1 MQQPIVISGAGIL
-14 GCYISEALTLQGID
+14 GCYISCALSLQGID
-28 SVVLEKDIDEVEDS
+28 SIVLEKKDDEVEDS

-56 DKIDIVNDYSTINK
+56 DKIGIENDYSMINK
-70 MEVKDYDG
+70 MEVKDFDG
-78 SGKIVF
+78 TGKIVF
-84 KGTEI
+84 KSSEI

-97 IDFVTLLKSVRKKAV
+97 SDFATLLMAVRKKAS
-112 EKILYEEEII
+112 EKILYKEEII
-122 GIVNNDSFH
+122 DIDNKGDLN

-148 SDGKNSKIANK
+148 SDGKNSKLANK
-159 IPKSDKDYSQ
+159 IPKSDKDYFQ

-174 LASADKDLGMS
+174 LASAEKDMNMS
-185 AFQVFSDN
+185 AFQIFSDN

-202 KEGEDL
+202 KKGEDF
-208 VTVVWSISNDKIQ
+208 VTVVWSISDDLIE
-221 NGYDEFIERNLENI
+221 NGYEDFIEENLEKI

-248 IQSFKLSSHN
+248 VQSFKLSSHN
-258 RSSYVDFP
+258 RSSYIDFP

-273 AHSIHPLAGQGV
+273 AHSIHPLAGQGI

-295 VKKITDTINQSDT
+295 VKKIIKTNDSDTINFEES
-308 SNLKSNLNDYS
+308 LNAYS
-319 NERRF
+319 NERRL

-342 SNPYIR
+342 RNPYIR
-348 FLRNFGLNTFNQ
+348 FLRNFGLNAFNQ

-369 KAASGPIRQ
+369 KAASGPIK

>member
-1 MQYPVVISGAGIL
+1 MQQPIVISGAGIL
-14 GCYISEALTLQGID
+14 GCYISCALSLQGID
-28 SVVLEKDIDEVEDS
+28 SIVLEKKDDEVEDS

-56 DKIDIVNDYSTINK
+56 DKIGIENDYSMINK
-70 MEVKDYDG
+70 MEVKDFDG
-78 SGKIVF
+78 TGKIVF
-84 KGTEI
+84 KSSEI

-97 IDFVTLLKSVRKKAV
+97 SDFATLLMAVRKKAS
-112 EKILYEEEII
+112 EKILYKEEII
-122 GIVNNDSFH
+122 DIDNKGDLN

-148 SDGKNSKIANK
+148 SDGKNSKLANK
-159 IPKSDKDYSQ
+159 IPKSDKDYFQ

-174 LASADKDLGMS
+174 LASAEKDMNMS
-185 AFQVFSDN
+185 AFQIFSDN

-202 KEGEDL
+202 KKGEDL
-208 VTVVWSISNDKIQ
+208 VTVVWSISDDLIE
-221 NGYDEFIERNLENI
+221 NGYEDFIEENLEKI

-248 IQSFKLSSHN
+248 VQSFKLSSHN
-258 RSSYVDFP
+258 RSSYIDFP

-273 AHSIHPLAGQGV
+273 AHSIHPLAGQGI

-295 VKKITDTINQSDT
+295 VKKIIKTNDSDTINFKES
-308 SNLKSNLNDYS
+308 LNAYS
-319 NERRF
+319 NERRL

-342 SNPYIR
+342 RNPYIR
-348 FLRNFGLNTFNQ
+348 FLRNFGLNAFNQ

-369 KAASGPIRQ
+369 KAASGPIK